1 MTRHPS
7 KSSPLRVA
15 LVVLA
20 VPVVLVAL
28 AWIAL
33 TVLFPPAK
41 VKALV
46 EDQLQ
51 RSLAREV
58 RFEGASLGLWP
69 PVRLTVKQVELAEP
83 GGFGRGVAFGV
94 RAVQLDLDVPAL
106 LSRKVRVRRFA
117 LDQPSVHL
125 LLRADG
131 TTNFDS
137 LGAAPAPGSSSQ
149 PPAMDLD
156 VREAAIRGGRVLVDD
171 IRAGRRISLALA
183 TTTSLAAEQGGKR
196 IATAGHT
203 ELSQLAFGPLTAT
216 RVSDLDGRLAK
227 LVFALDHRG
236 KFDAAS
242 RRLALEQL
250 ALAMGKAKLSLS
262 GVVDDPGPHARF
274 DLRAQG
280 DGVDFGEL
288 LSWIAV
294 ADAQAVKG
302 LSGSGRMA
310 FDVTARGAAAVPG
323 APPALPTLRGWLEV
337 KDAAFRYAG
346 APADVKQL
354 ALRLDLAPDSVALS
368 SLTAVVAGQPLRAHA
383 LARRLADPL
392 VDFTLNGNLD
402 LDALGPL
409 LAQQGAKLSGRVL
422 VDVRGAGRAKDPGS
436 FALDGRAELKNVRAE
451 TKDLPKPVEQVN
463 GVVLLSPQRAAV
475 QGLSAKAGQSSYTID
490 ATVTRPLAL
499 MAAPD
504 SVPPAGVTFDFRS
517 PYLDLADLLP
527 TTPGAPFLPNA
538 KGSGKVAIDR
548 LKQGA
553 LDVKTVRANVTLA
566 PAALEAPEYS
576 LQGYGG
582 AVRGTAK
589 FDLRDTARPV
599 YALTSTIEHVQA
611 DEILSAWSPAK
622 GLLKGTL
629 DTKINFSGAGM
640 QPADV
645 KKTLTL
651 VGLAAL
657 TEGQLG
663 PGPTLD
669 AIATFVKIPAFR
681 QVRFQKLQLPMR
693 IEQGRLISDPV
704 QLSGSTGDWKLAGA
718 VGFDGSLD
726 YAVSV
731 TLAPEVAAALQA
743 KSALAAGALADD
755 QGRVLLD
762 LRVTG
767 TAKAPRIAWDTRA
780 MRDRLAGRASAALNE
795 QRAKLE
801 SDAKAAAQRAL
812 AERLGLAAD
821 SAKKAASLREQAQA
835 ARDSVRKAAGGAL
848 RNFFG
853 SKKPA
858 PADTTKR

>member
-1 MTRHPS
+1 MTPPEKPTR
-7 KSSPLRVA
+7 PLRLA
-15 LVVLA
+15 LVV
-20 VPVVLVAL
+20 VSIPVALVAL

-46 EDQLQ
+46 ETELR
-51 RSLAREV
+51 RSLARDV

-69 PVRLTVKQVELAEP
+69 PVRLSVKQLELAEP
-83 GGFGRGVAFGV
+83 GGFARGVAFGV
-94 RAVQLDLDVPAL
+94 KTVQLDLDVPAL
-106 LSRKVRVRRFA
+106 LSRKVRVQRFA
-117 LDQPSVHL
+117 LEQPTVHL

-137 LGAAPAPGSSSQ
+137 LGAAPAQPSSA

-156 VREAAIRGGRVLVDD
+156 VREAAIRDGRVLVDD
-171 IRAGRRISLALA
+171 VRANRRIALA
-183 TTTSLAAEQGGKR
+183 VATTMRLAAEQGGKR
-196 IATAGHT
+196 VATSGHT
-203 ELSQLAFGPLTAT
+203 ELSQLAFGPLSAT
-216 RVSDLDGRLAK
+216 RASELNSGLAK

-236 KFDAAS
+236 KFDADTQ
-242 RRLALEQL
+242 RLALEQL
-250 ALAMGKAKLSLS
+250 ALAMGRTKLALS
-262 GVVDDPGPHARF
+262 GVVDEPGPHARF

-288 LSWIAV
+288 LSWVAV

-310 FDVTARGAAAVPG
+310 FDVTVRGAAPTPG
-323 APPALPTLRGWLEV
+323 AAAALPAMRGWVEV

-354 ALRLDLAPDSVALS
+354 ALRLDLAPDSLALS
-368 SLTAVVAGQPLRAHA
+368 SLSAVVAGQPLRGRA

-392 VDFTLNGNLD
+392 VDFALAGNLD

-409 LAQQGAKLSGRVL
+409 MAQPGTKLSGRVL
-422 VDVRGAGRAKDPGS
+422 VDVRGNGRAKDPGS

-451 TKDLPKPVEQVN
+451 AKDLPKPVEQVN

-475 QGLSAKAGQSSYTID
+475 QGLSAKAGQSSYTLD
-490 ATVTRPLAL
+490 AMVTRPLAL
-499 MAAPD
+499 MAKPD

-538 KGSGKVAIDR
+538 RGTGKVAIER
-548 LKQGA
+548 LKQGK
-553 LDVKTVRANVTLA
+553 LDVKAVRANVALA

-582 AVRGTAK
+582 TVRGTAK

-611 DEILSAWSPAK
+611 DDILSAWSPAK

-645 KKTLTL
+645 KQTLTL

-669 AIATFVKIPAFR
+669 AIAAFVKIPAFR
-681 QVRFQKLQLPMR
+681 EVKFQKLQLPMR

-704 QLSGSTGDWKLAGA
+704 NLSGSTGDWRLAGA
-718 VGFDGSLD
+718 IGFDGALD

-731 TLAPEVAAALQA
+731 TLSPEVAAAIQA
-743 KSALAAGALADD
+743 KSAVAAGALSDD
-755 QGRVLLD
+755 QGRILLD

-767 TAKAPRIAWDTRA
+767 SAKSPRIAWDTRA

-795 QRAKLE
+795 QRTKLE
-801 SDAKAAAQRAL
+801 ADAKAAAQRAL

-835 ARDSVRKAAGGAL
+835 ARDSVRKAASGAL

-853 SKKPA
+853 TKKPA
-858 PADTTKR
+858 PADTTKH